1 MDKMKENEQQTGTMG
16 MSVGDELLKAMIDKI
31 DKNTAAIKE
40 TNAQLKMLT
49 VQIEALQAMPKQV
62 AEMEALVGETKK
74 SIDTLSAKPEIPE
87 EKIELLRTDL
97 HRHIEYFEKPVKK
110 EIHYKHFVGRPV
122 VVIFILVGIVA
133 GLISWLVVSR
143 ERADRYVANDLK
155 FRNVK
160 LFKDAGMLRLLQEVD
175 SGYEANPDEFRKD
188 VQAEEDRRARLAEK
202 MLEANEKVLV
212 IEFFKKQEKRR

>member
-1 MDKMKENEQQTGTMG
+1 MTKMKENEQQTGTMG
-16 MSVGDELLKAMIDKI
+16 MSVGDEVLKAMIDTI

-40 TNAQLKMLT
+40 TNAQVKMLT
-49 VQIEALQAMPKQV
+49 APIEALQAVPKQV
-62 AEMEALVGETKK
+62 AEMGARVGETKK
-74 SIDTLSAKPEIPE
+74 SIDTLSGKPGIPE

-97 HRHIEYFEKPVKK
+97 HSHIEYFEKPARK

-143 ERADRYVANDLK
+143 ERADRYVASDLK
-155 FRNVK
+155 FRDVK
-160 LFKDAGMLRLLQEVD
+160 LFQDAGLLRLLQEVD

-188 VQAEEDRRARLAEK
+188 VEAEEDRRARLAEK
-202 MLEANEKVLV
+202 ILEANENAEKIDEL
-212 IEFFKKQEKRR
+212 KKQEKRR